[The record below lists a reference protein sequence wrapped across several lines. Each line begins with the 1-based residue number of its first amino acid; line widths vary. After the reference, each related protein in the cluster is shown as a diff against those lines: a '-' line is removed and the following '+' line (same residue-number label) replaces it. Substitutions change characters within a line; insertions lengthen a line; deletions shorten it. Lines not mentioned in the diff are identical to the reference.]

1 MCVGGKM
8 KIPQDMLASAKAVL
22 PHAYAPYS
30 HYQVAACVKSESG
43 QLFVGCNVENASY
56 SMTLCAESGAIS
68 ALFAAGFKRVTETLI
83 LVSSKKLCA
92 PCGACRQRLLE
103 CANPVMIPYGDLP
116 DFPPCTVAGHSGNL
130 IIGELHHVPV
140 AFLQGRAH
148 FYEGIS
154 N

>member
-1 MCVGGKM
+1 M
-8 KIPQDMLASAKAVL
+8 ISSETRTLLIQKAEEIAN
-22 PHAYAPYS
+22 HAYAPYS

-103 CANPVMIPYGDLP
+103 CANPAMIIHLCNTDGAHASH
-116 DFPPCTVAGHSGNL
+116 TINEL
-130 IIGELHHVPV
+130 IPI
-140 AFLQGRAH
+140 AFGPQHLEQA
-148 FYEGIS
+148 
-154 N
+154 